1 MVVFRAFG
9 RLELFTWAK
18 PVEERGQGRAIVRI
32 GKAAGAESTE
42 NKGQLSMTVHHD
54 NLLARLADR
63 GIKYAQVKKIVQFD
77 LPPMQVAFAR
87 QFGRR
92 KIPEV
97 LRQIERWR
105 GIPEGDSLIPMDLKT
120 PLADWINRIELLVFQ
135 TLLEKQLS
143 QIGPWRL
150 ELEYLPTAEGKKGK
164 PIYLCPSLRITVI
177 DRKTSD
183 KRQVIVSGEELNDPA
198 RASAA
203 YRRALEKLGLWDL
216 ILRQPRGRLPV
227 SARRPQ
233 GWPLFTH
240 QVIPRLY
247 ELMRPQYEKPG
258 HYSRDRDPG
267 TGQVRRAGLY
277 PLELLK
283 DMLGIL
289 RAEHPTYFAQTTTDQ
304 LKAVLQRYLARS
316 TDSTKQAG

>member
-1 MVVFRAFG
+1 M
-9 RLELFTWAK
+9 
-18 PVEERGQGRAIVRI
+18 AI
-32 GKAAGAESTE
+32 
-42 NKGQLSMTVHHD
+42 HHD
-54 NLLARLADR
+54 NLLARLAGR
-63 GIKYAQVKKIVQFD
+63 GIKYAKVKKIVQFD
-77 LPPMQVAFAR
+77 LPPLQVAFVR

-92 KIPEV
+92 KISEV

-105 GIPEGDSLIPMDLKT
+105 GILEGDSLIPTDLKT

-150 ELEYLPTAEGKKGK
+150 ELEYLPTAKGKKGK
-164 PIYLCPSLRITVI
+164 PIYVSPGLRITAI
-177 DRKTSD
+177 DRKTND

-203 YRRALEKLGLWDL
+203 YRRAFEKLGLWDL
-216 ILRQPRGRLPV
+216 ILRQPRGRLLV

-258 HYSRDRDPG
+258 HFSEDRDRG
-267 TGQVRRAGLY
+267 TGQARRTALY
-277 PLELLK
+277 PQELLE

-289 RAEHPTYFAQTTTDQ
+289 RAEHPTFFAQTTIGQ
-304 LKAVLQRYLARS
+304 LKAVLQRYLAKGTES
-316 TDSTKQAG
+316 TIQAS